1 MAGPMVAPIDRI
13 VVGVDTH
20 RDVHVAVALSR
31 LGTCLGTISVPS
43 TPVGFADLLHWASAL
58 GPILSFGIEGTGS
71 FGAGLARWL
80 TAQGHAVL
88 EVDRPDRRARHRDG
102 RSDPIDAETAAR
114 SVLSGRATG
123 IPKSGDG
130 TVEMVR
136 VLRVARRSAMK
147 ARTQAANQLLALVLT
162 APPELREALRG
173 RGVPRLVEVASRFR
187 PGPLIDPA
195 SAVKQALRHL
205 ARRHA
210 ALSKEIGELDRDL
223 ATLVVE
229 AAPGLL
235 AINGVG
241 VEVAGALLV
250 AAGDNPERL
259 RGEASFARLCGVAPL
274 PASSGL
280 TTRHRLNRGGDRSAN
295 NALWRIVIVRMG
307 RDPVTQRYVTRR
319 TEEGLSKGEIIRC
332 LKRYVAREVFTALK
346 GVDGL

>member
-20 RDVHVAVALSR
+20 RDAHVAVALSR
-31 LGTCLGTISVPS
+31 LGTYLGTISVPS
-43 TPVGFADLLHWASAL
+43 TPVGYADLLHWAAAL
-58 GPILSFGIEGTGS
+58 GPVVSFGIEGTGS

-80 TAQGHAVL
+80 TAHGHPVL

-114 SVLSGRATG
+114 AVLSGRASG
-123 IPKSGDG
+123 VPKSGDG

-136 VLRVARRSAMK
+136 ALRVARRSAMK

-173 RGVPRLVEVASRFR
+173 LAVPRLVEVASRFR

-195 SAVKQALRHL
+195 GAMKRALRHL

-210 ALSKEIGELDRDL
+210 ALSKEIVELDADL
-223 ATLVVE
+223 ATLVAE
-229 AAPGLL
+229 AAPELL

-307 RDPVTQRYVTRR
+307 RDPLTQRYVTRR